1 MNFLSLKENEVIGM
15 NINFNQTKIGNNAYG
30 KINPLSKGTLVGA
43 EEKTKNSTNQ
53 GMKVV
58 LPNPNKQSLVKEHV
72 SLDYQEGSLSNASD
86 ILTDVRDLY
95 MEIGNFDGLSEEEL
109 DAIDE
114 QDYQVF
120 KSDIKGFV
128 SKEDMS
134 QLDVLRNE
142 AVLFEKSNDFKN
154 ADITW
159 NKFDRILDK
168 YEEFMPDD
176 EFDMDDEMMDEFIS
190 EEDEEVMFDSMFEN
204 SVTSLRK
211 QLELFQILI
220 EKQNKSNKEN
230 KGQKKKVSK
239 LDQTIKNL
247 KELETSGGRTE
258 NAKNVLKLLE
268 ETKKLIQDQQKD
280 VQIKQKKNENLLYE
294 NHIIVASAFES
305 GNASLIDLY
314 S

>member
-1 MNFLSLKENEVIGM
+1 M
-15 NINFNQTKIGNNAYG
+15 NINFSQTTIANNAYG
-30 KINPLSKGTLVGA
+30 GTSPLSKGTLVGT
-43 EEKTKNSTNQ
+43 EEKTQKNANQ

-58 LPNPNKQSLVKEHV
+58 IPNANKQSLVKEYV
-72 SLDYQEGSLSNASD
+72 SLEYQEDSLSNASD

-114 QDYQVF
+114 QDYQMF

-128 SKEDMS
+128 SKEDMG
-134 QLDVLRNE
+134 QLDALRNE
-142 AVLFEKSNDFKN
+142 AVSFEKSNDFKN
-154 ADITW
+154 ADIAW
-159 NKFDRILDK
+159 DKFDRVLDK
-168 YEEFMPDD
+168 YEEFMPED
-176 EFDMDDEMMDEFIS
+176 EFDMDDEMMDEFMS

-230 KGQKKKVSK
+230 KEQKKKVSK

-247 KELETSGGRTE
+247 KELESSGGRTG

-268 ETKKLIQDQQKD
+268 ETQKLIQDQQKD
-280 VQIKQKKNENLLYE
+280 VQIKQKKNEDLLYE
-294 NHIIVASAFES
+294 NHMIPGSIFES
-305 GNASLIDLY
+305 ENASLIDLY